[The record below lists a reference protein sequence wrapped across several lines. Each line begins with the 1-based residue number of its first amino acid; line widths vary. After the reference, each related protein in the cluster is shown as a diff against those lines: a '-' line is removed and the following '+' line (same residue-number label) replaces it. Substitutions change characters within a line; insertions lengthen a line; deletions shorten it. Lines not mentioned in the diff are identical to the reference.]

1 MDKIWDFGIIE
12 VRWSLLSQEKLYVRK
27 KFARKE
33 EMVQT
38 FKDRCYCGSFGCG
51 WSCYPRI
58 MNEIYFVTG
67 NKGKWQE
74 LKAMFPAGITLL
86 AHDLDL
92 PELQSMDSEEIVR
105 DKLER
110 AFAVLK
116 KPVIVDDVSAEL
128 AHLNGLPGPFIKYF
142 ETTLGKGA
150 LWELVRHTDNHALL
164 TRCTLGYFDGETYHI
179 VHGEVTG
186 KVVPPRGENG
196 FGFDFVFVP
205 EGETRTTAELP
216 IEEKN
221 HKSHRAM
228 ASKKLLK
235 ALVKHRP
242 DLYKKEK

>member
-1 MDKIWDFGIIE
+1 
-12 VRWSLLSQEKLYVRK
+12 
-27 KFARKE
+27 
-33 EMVQT
+33 
-38 FKDRCYCGSFGCG
+38 
-51 WSCYPRI
+51 
-58 MNEIYFVTG
+58 MNEVYFVTG
-67 NKGKWQE
+67 NKGKWEE
-74 LKAMFPAGITLL
+74 LRAMFPAEINLF

-110 AFAVLK
+110 AFEVLK

-142 ETTLGKGA
+142 ENTLGKGA
-150 LWELVRHTDNHALL
+150 LWKLVSHTDNHALL
-164 TRCTLGYFDGETYHI
+164 TRCTLGYYDGTTYHI
-179 VHGEVTG
+179 VHGEVAG

-205 EGETRTTAELP
+205 QGETRTRAEMP

-221 HKSHRAM
+221 QKSHRAA

-235 ALVKHRP
+235 ILAKHRP
-242 DLYKKEK
+242 DLYKKVK